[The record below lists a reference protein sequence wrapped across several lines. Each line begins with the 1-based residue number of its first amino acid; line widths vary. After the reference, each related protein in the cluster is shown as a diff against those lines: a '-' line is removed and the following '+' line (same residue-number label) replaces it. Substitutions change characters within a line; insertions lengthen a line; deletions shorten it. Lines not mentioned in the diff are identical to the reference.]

1 MTDSKQNII
10 LGVDTHKDFH
20 HAAVITG
27 WGEPIADQRFEA
39 TPEGYRQLFD
49 WATGHGVVLRAG
61 VEGTGSY
68 GAGLTGLLLRRS
80 VAVIDVIAPD
90 RQLRRLRGKTDQLD
104 AYNAARAVLDG
115 RATTI
120 PKTRDGS
127 VEALR
132 VLRTARQLLVKQR
145 TETINQLHALLV
157 SAPAGLRARLAGLK
171 AKKLALVCSRLRDR
185 AGDDLATA
193 TTTEVLRT
201 LARHYLDQLAEAARL
216 AKRIQAIV
224 KDYAPELLAVY
235 GVGPDVAATL
245 LVVAGENVDRIGSEA
260 AFAHLIGT
268 APIPAS
274 SGKTTRF
281 RLNRGGN
288 RQGNCAAYRI
298 VMVRM
303 KAHPETLAYV
313 QKSIARRKS
322 KRETMRLLKRYVA
335 REIYPILIA
344 IQQRH
349 NIPQTIEIAA

>member
-20 HAAVITG
+20 HAALITG
-27 WGEPIADQRFEA
+27 WGAPIADQAFEA
-39 TPEGYRQLFD
+39 TPAGYERLLA
-49 WATGHGVVLRAG
+49 WAGGHGVIVRAG

-68 GAGLTGLLLRRS
+68 GAGLTALLLHRS

-90 RQLRRLRGKTDQLD
+90 KQSRRLHGKTDQLD
-104 AYNAARAVLDG
+104 AYNAARAVLDQ
-115 RATTI
+115 RAATI
-120 PKTRDGS
+120 PKTRDGA

-132 VLRTARQLLVKQR
+132 VLRTQRQLLVKQR
-145 TETINQLHALLV
+145 TETINQLQSLLV

-171 AKKLALVCSRLRDR
+171 AKKLAMVCSRLRDR
-185 AGDDLATA
+185 VGDDLVTA
-193 TTTEVLRT
+193 TTAQAVRC
-201 LARHYLDQLAEAARL
+201 LARHYLDQLADTDRL
-216 AKRIQAIV
+216 QKRIHAIV

-235 GVGPDVAATL
+235 GVGPEVAATL
-245 LVVAGENVDRIGSEA
+245 LVVAGQNVDRIGSEA

-274 SGKTTRF
+274 SGKTRRF
-281 RLNRGGN
+281 RLNRHGN

-303 KAHPETLAYV
+303 KAHPETCAYIA
-313 QKSIARRKS
+313 KAIARGKTR
-322 KRETMRLLKRYVA
+322 REAMRLLKRYVA
-335 REIYPILIA
+335 REIYPILIG

-349 NIPQTIEIAA
+349 NIPQITT